1 MPSKLQHLINTIFAL
16 TCIIH
21 VSLIVYNNL
30 FPEFPERKIS
40 KHQLNEIEFPLEFLL
55 CANQFKDEAKRYRNV
70 GYLDNGAFFQGK
82 IDGKKSI
89 GWGGQHQN
97 GFSYG
102 SVEGRIR
109 FVIFITFVFSFQGVL
124 RALRLD
130 WDKKLQKIY
139 VSSKPP
145 NNSYSK
151 EVKGSDMNWNLVP
164 SYPFCQSVDLKDYFD
179 LKKTTPNQIIFYF
192 EKIKSFGI
200 FLYIIAR
207 DRALRRRLLK
217 PNMLS
222 YNGPELRLNNLHD
235 DRKVV
240 KVALRLSQFIYSDKD
255 ENNECVNYPQENYQS
270 YRACDEDYIY
280 RRMKNHYGIMPF
292 WATGN
297 LSEVTKARQFH
308 NLYWLI

>member
-1 MPSKLQHLINTIFAL
+1 MQISSKMRLKDTGMSAIWTTELSSKVKLMGRRVLDGVDNIIMVPL
-16 TCIIH
+16 TDRLK
-21 VSLIVYNNL
+21 VGFNL
-30 FPEFPERKIS
+30 
-40 KHQLNEIEFPLEFLL
+40 L
-55 CANQFKDEAKRYRNV
+55 
-70 GYLDNGAFFQGK
+70 YL
-82 IDGKKSI
+82 
-89 GWGGQHQN
+89 
-97 GFSYG
+97 
-102 SVEGRIR
+102 
-109 FVIFITFVFSFQGVL
+109 FITFAFSFQDVL
-124 RALRLD
+124 SALRLD

-297 LSEVTKARQFH
+297 LSEVTKARQSH
-308 NLYWLI
+308 NFYWLIFK